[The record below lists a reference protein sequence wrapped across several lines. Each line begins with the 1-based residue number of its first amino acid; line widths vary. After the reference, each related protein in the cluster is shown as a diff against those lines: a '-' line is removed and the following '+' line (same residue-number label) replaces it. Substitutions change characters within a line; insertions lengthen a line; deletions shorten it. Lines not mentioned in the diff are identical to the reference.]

1 MWAAK
6 LCIHLLLPADL
17 TKMIRDFHLWGGEA
31 DMGDGVVSLWEGL
44 VSNFAKPGFAFSSL
58 GGSDL
63 ASAGAAGGQAR
74 ILPLAQ
80 PCSALLCS
88 SLLPLQI
95 NEASLALTGGK
106 QD

>member
-80 PCSALLCS
+80 PCSALLCG
-88 SLLPLQI
+88 SLLPLQLH
-95 NEASLALTGGK
+95 EASLALTGGK